1 MGSCAGAEQKVPQ
14 RTANPGQQTQDNG
27 RINILQP
34 PKSPI
39 EDADIPQHLNIQS
52 SKPIKKVKPV

>member
-27 RINILQP
+27 RINI
-34 PKSPI
+34 
-39 EDADIPQHLNIQS
+39 
-52 SKPIKKVKPV
+52 